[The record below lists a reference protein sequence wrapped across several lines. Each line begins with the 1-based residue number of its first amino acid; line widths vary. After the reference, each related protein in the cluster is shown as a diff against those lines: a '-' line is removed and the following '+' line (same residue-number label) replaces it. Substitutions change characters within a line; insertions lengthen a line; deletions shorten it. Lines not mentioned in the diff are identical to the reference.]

1 MCPPV
6 IAAVSVLT
14 SVASAA
20 AGMSAAQQQADAT
33 NEAYNRNALAA
44 QAAARGQY
52 ENLNI
57 RAGQTKLSADQNLF
71 DKSVEALQ
79 KRSTAQ
85 VAAGEQG
92 VSGISVDALVGTLFA
107 QEGRNVDK
115 LGAQYAADIANI
127 QAQQRDV
134 EANAQQRINSRQQAA
149 NVSPLP
155 FIVQGLS
162 GAVGGLQ
169 RIGTG
174 TV

>member
-1 MCPPV
+1 M
-6 IAAVSVLT
+6 
-14 SVASAA
+14 
-20 AGMSAAQQQADAT
+20 
-33 NEAYNRNALAA
+33 
-44 QAAARGQY
+44 
-52 ENLNI
+52 
-57 RAGQTKLSADQNLF
+57 
-71 DKSVEALQ
+71 
-79 KRSTAQ
+79 
-85 VAAGEQG
+85 
-92 VSGISVDALVGTLFA
+92 
-107 QEGRNVDK
+107 DK